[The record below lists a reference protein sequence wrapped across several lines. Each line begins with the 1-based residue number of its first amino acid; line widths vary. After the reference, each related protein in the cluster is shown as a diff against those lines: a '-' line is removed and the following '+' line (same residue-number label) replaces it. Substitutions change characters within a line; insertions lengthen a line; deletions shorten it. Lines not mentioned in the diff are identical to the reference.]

1 MLAWTFAA
9 RTPEQVASLLRALGR
24 HRYVR
29 EIDHRIHW
37 AIDAALAQYPR
48 FLPHAIGHRE
58 RVAKEPNLDLLSR
71 DPSLWRPASIDDVV
85 AALMAFWD
93 PGFQGIVARAS
104 LHSVLEAAGFE
115 FPEHE
120 PFDSDP
126 DDPPHPELI
135 ELNWVLYPV
144 DELDAELHRGALEAM
159 AAAGE
164 EVDVSAP
171 VYQEGPCL
179 SAVEL
184 LHGCE
189 GGELVGDFY
198 VWSEEPV
205 SYADY
210 VFRGASKAAK
220 LPEEPEQG

>member
-9 RTPEQVASLLRALGR
+9 HTPHQVAALLRALGR

-37 AIDAALAQYPR
+37 TIDAALAQNPR
-48 FLPHAIGHRE
+48 FLPHAMGHRE
-58 RVAKEPNLDLLSR
+58 RLAKDPGLDVLSR
-71 DPSLWRPASIDDVV
+71 DPSLWRPASIDEVV
-85 AALMAFWD
+85 EALLAFWH
-93 PGFQGIVARAS
+93 PGFEGMVARAQ
-104 LHSVLEAAGFE
+104 LHAVLEAAGFE

-120 PFDSDP
+120 PFDADP
-126 DDPPHPELI
+126 EDPPHPELI

-159 AAAGE
+159 AEAGE

-189 GGELVGDFY
+189 SGELLGDFY

-220 LPEEPEQG
+220 LPEDPEQG

>member
-1 MLAWTFAA
+1 MLAWTFEA
-9 RTPEQVASLLRALGR
+9 RTPDQVASLLRALGR

-37 AIDAALAQYPR
+37 AIDAALANDPR
-48 FLPHAIGHRE
+48 FLPHAFGHRQRLE
-58 RVAKEPNLDLLSR
+58 REPGLDVLSR
-71 DPSLWRPASIDDVV
+71 DPSLWRPASIDEVI

-93 PGFQGIVARAS
+93 PGFNGIVARAQ
-104 LHSVLEAAGFE
+104 LHSILDAAGFE

-144 DELDAELHRGALEAM
+144 DELDAERHQGAIQAM
-159 AAAGE
+159 AEAGE

-171 VYQEGPCL
+171 VCQEGPCL
-179 SAVEL
+179 SAIEL
-184 LHGCE
+184 LHGVDQ
-189 GGELVGDFY
+189 GELVGDFY

-210 VFRGASKAAK
+210 VFRGAAK
-220 LPEEPEQG
+220 VAGLAEPEQG